1 MRRKWTLD
9 RRRTSES
16 STFKK
21 KTKDFSLSRESGK
34 DVCVDYVEFGQEDV
48 IPFITLKRSGRLC
61 GYRAGRSLYDDPAG
75 QLLIWLKLGLSSANR
90 SEVNIPGPG
99 PPDPSPA
106 PRLTLV
112 ITPYSTSR
120 DYQLKK
126 CQRCGR
132 ELDFM
137 TDIYLN
143 LISIKGRLLDQKEI
157 FL

>member
-1 MRRKWTLD
+1 MSLKLSKI
-9 RRRTSES
+9 TSS
-16 STFKK
+16 
-21 KTKDFSLSRESGK
+21 KDCSLSRESGK

-61 GYRAGRSLYDDPAG
+61 GYKAGRSLYDDPAG
-75 QLLIWLKLGLSSANR
+75 QLLIWLKLGQSSDNR
-90 SEVNIPGPG
+90 SEVNR
-99 PPDPSPA
+99 SEA

-143 LISIKGRLLDQKEI
+143 LISIKGRLLDQKEV

>member
-1 MRRKWTLD
+1 MSFKLLTKISFK
-9 RRRTSES
+9 RTFFE
-16 STFKK
+16 
-21 KTKDFSLSRESGK
+21 RESGK

-61 GYRAGRSLYDDPAG
+61 GYKAAHSLYDDPEG

-112 ITPYSTSR
+112 ITPYSTKR

-126 CQRCGR
+126 CQR
-132 ELDFM
+132 
-137 TDIYLN
+137 
-143 LISIKGRLLDQKEI
+143 
-157 FL
+157 